1 WGEGFVDATK
11 TNGSGRLAYYI
22 SKYITKGGQQILFN
36 AMRMLRI
43 SHGFPKEIVVRGKMA
58 EELARRYSN
67 EKPIK
72 EWTRPSIF
80 MGEITKKTYQK
91 SP

>member
-1 WGEGFVDATK
+1 
-11 TNGSGRLAYYI
+11 
-22 SKYITKGGQQILFN
+22 
-36 AMRMLRI
+36 MRMLRI
-43 SHGFPKEIVVRGKMA
+43 SHGFPKEIVVTGKMA
-58 EELARRYSN
+58 EELAHRYEN